1 MNAKTAKAARRA
13 AEAATVGKPPQHYRQ
28 HRRGDIQLAP
38 GCTKYAYKM
47 AKRGRS

>member
-1 MNAKTAKAARRA
+1 MNAKKAKAARRA
-13 AEAATVGKPPQHYRQ
+13 AEAATVGKPPQHYRR

-38 GCTKYAYKM
+38 GCTRFVYQQ